1 MVARIIHDLDRTL
14 HEKSRLAIA
23 TALSEHEKLTF
34 IQLRE
39 LLEMTDGNLCIHV
52 RTLEGKGYLEKKKR
66 TKNGK
71 AFTECW
77 LSDRGKRALLSYVDN
92 MEQLI
97 RSVKSTS

>member
-1 MVARIIHDLDRTL
+1 MVARIVHDLDRTL

-39 LLEMTDGNLCIHV
+39 LLSMTDGNLCIHV
-52 RTLEGKGYLEKKKR
+52 RTLERSGYLEKKKR

-77 LSDRGKRALLSYVDN
+77 LSDQGKSALLGYVN
-92 MEQLI
+92 QMEQLI
-97 RSVKSTS
+97 NTVKSRG